1 MIEIIIPSNKLE
13 WKKISWEEDY
23 QNFNQLLL
31 YDETMKSIIFLL
43 GVCTFF
49 CVAYASPASFQSYDR
64 LDSLLDKITDKQSV
78 SAETSNAIV
87 QVIDR
92 AAKESLNEKA
102 RAMFLGG
109 LIKKGLS
116 FLGWN

>member
-1 MIEIIIPSNKLE
+1 
-13 WKKISWEEDY
+13 
-23 QNFNQLLL
+23 
-31 YDETMKSIIFLL
+31 MKSIIFLL

-49 CVAYASPASFQSYDR
+49 CVAYASPASFQSNNR
-64 LDSLLDKITDKQSV
+64 LENLLDMITDEQSV
-78 SAETSNAIV
+78 SAETSDAIM
-87 QVIDR
+87 QAIDR

>member
-1 MIEIIIPSNKLE
+1 
-13 WKKISWEEDY
+13 
-23 QNFNQLLL
+23 
-31 YDETMKSIIFLL
+31 MKPIIFLL

-64 LDSLLDKITDKQSV
+64 LESLLDKITDKQSV
-78 SAETSNAIV
+78 SAETNNAIV

-102 RAMFLGG
+102 RAQFWGSLVKNGLRYALG
-109 LIKKGLS
+109 K
-116 FLGWN
+116 